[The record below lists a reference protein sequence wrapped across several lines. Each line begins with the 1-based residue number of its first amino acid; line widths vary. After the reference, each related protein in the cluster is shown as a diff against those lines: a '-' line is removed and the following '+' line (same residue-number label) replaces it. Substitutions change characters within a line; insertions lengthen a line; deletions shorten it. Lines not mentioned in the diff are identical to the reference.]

1 LKIYKNISLYFNTI
15 KFLRFSQIIY
25 RFLLRVPKNYS
36 FSKKRPIP
44 KIRFSN
50 APLVKSVKYSRTIIS
65 KNTFVFLN
73 KKIHD
78 YSSNLWNNK
87 NLPKLWLYNLHY
99 FNDLRLLDD
108 SYSDTI
114 IKETLAEWINDNPF
128 GDGVGWEPYPLSI
141 RIVNIIKWQSNKK
154 IDLDFSLI
162 KSLVMQVRY
171 LEKNLEYHL
180 KGNHLFSNAKAL
192 IFAGY
197 FFEGDE
203 ALVWFRKGI
212 KILESEMRE
221 QILDDGGHYERST
234 MYHALALEDF
244 LDLKNIILSNSKIFK
259 EYKSFIAD
267 IDNIIDRMIFWLK
280 TMTHPDGNISFF
292 NDAAF
297 NIAASPKDLL
307 SYASRLNYKSSEN
320 LEEVT
325 YLKNSGYIR
334 VNIDNI
340 SLFVDVAPLGP
351 DYLLAHAH
359 ADSLS
364 YEFSYKKQ
372 RIVVNSGT
380 SHYEKGK
387 NRDFE
392 RGTTSHSTLE
402 IDSEN
407 SSEVW
412 HSFRVA
418 KRARIFDI
426 SITHKN
432 KNIEISAKH
441 DGYLRLKRGAV
452 HTRKWIVNKK
462 SLEIIDSIDGGF
474 SKAVSRHYIHPD
486 ISISNSN
493 EERVITLRNSDNIF
507 WDTNSDLVNLKSS
520 EWYPEFG
527 TAIKNKCL
535 NISINPDT
543 SIAECNI
550 RFTLH

>member
-1 LKIYKNISLYFNTI
+1 MKIYKYISLYFNTI

-25 RFLLRVPKNYS
+25 RFLLIVPKNYS
-36 FSKKRPIP
+36 FSRKRPLP

-50 APLVKSVKYSRTIIS
+50 APLVRSVKYSRTIIA
-65 KNTFVFLN
+65 KNTFIFLN
-73 KKIHD
+73 KKMYD
-78 YSSNLWNNK
+78 CSSNLWNNN

-108 SYSDTI
+108 SYTDNN

-128 GDGVGWEPYPLSI
+128 GYGVGWEPYPLSI
-141 RIVNIIKWQSNKK
+141 RIVNIIKWLSNKK
-154 IDLDFSLI
+154 ADIDSSLI

-197 FFEGDE
+197 FFEGEE
-203 ALVWFRKGI
+203 ASLWLKRGM
-212 KILESEMRE
+212 KILESETRE

-244 LDLKNIILSNSKIFK
+244 LDLKNIILSNNKIFK
-259 EYKSFIAD
+259 EHKSFVTD
-267 IDNIIDRMIFWLK
+267 IDNIIDRMIIWLK

-297 NIAASPKDLL
+297 NIAASTKDLL
-307 SYASRLNYKSSEN
+307 SYATRLNYESSDD
-320 LEEVT
+320 LKEVT
-325 YLKNSGYIR
+325 YLKNTGYIR
-334 VNIDNI
+334 VNVGNM

-364 YEFSYKKQ
+364 YEFSYKNQ

-380 SHYEKGK
+380 SLYK
-387 NRDFE
+387 NGNKRDFE
-392 RGTTSHSTLE
+392 RGTASHSTLE
-402 IDSEN
+402 IESEN

-418 KRARIFDI
+418 KRARVFDI
-426 SITHKN
+426 SITNQN

-441 DGYLRLKRGAV
+441 DGYMRLKRGAI
-452 HTRKWIVNKK
+452 HSRKWIVNKK
-462 SLEIIDSIDGGF
+462 SLEIIDSIDGRF

-486 ISISNSN
+486 ISISDSN
-493 EERVITLRNSDNIF
+493 KDRVITLNKSDSIF
-507 WDTNSDLVNLKSS
+507 WDTKSDLVNLKSS

-527 TAIKNKCL
+527 IAIKNKCL
-535 NISINPDT
+535 NININPDT
-543 SIAECNI
+543 KNTECNI
-550 RFTLH
+550 RFTLN

>member
-1 LKIYKNISLYFNTI
+1 M
-15 KFLRFSQIIY
+15 
-25 RFLLRVPKNYS
+25 
-36 FSKKRPIP
+36 KK
-44 KIRFSN
+44 
-50 APLVKSVKYSRTIIS
+50 
-65 KNTFVFLN
+65 
-73 KKIHD
+73 
-78 YSSNLWNNK
+78 
-87 NLPKLWLYNLHY
+87 
-99 FNDLRLLDD
+99 
-108 SYSDTI
+108 
-114 IKETLAEWINDNPF
+114 E
-128 GDGVGWEPYPLSI
+128 
-141 RIVNIIKWQSNKK
+141 
-154 IDLDFSLI
+154 
-162 KSLVMQVRY
+162 
-171 LEKNLEYHL
+171 
-180 KGNHLFSNAKAL
+180 
-192 IFAGY
+192 
-197 FFEGDE
+197 
-203 ALVWFRKGI
+203 
-212 KILESEMRE
+212 
-221 QILDDGGHYERST
+221 
-234 MYHALALEDF
+234 
-244 LDLKNIILSNSKIFK
+244 
-259 EYKSFIAD
+259 
-267 IDNIIDRMIFWLK
+267 
-280 TMTHPDGNISFF
+280 
-292 NDAAF
+292 
-297 NIAASPKDLL
+297 
-307 SYASRLNYKSSEN
+307 
-320 LEEVT
+320 
-325 YLKNSGYIR
+325 
-334 VNIDNI
+334 
-340 SLFVDVAPLGP
+340 
-351 DYLLAHAH
+351 
-359 ADSLS
+359 
-364 YEFSYKKQ
+364 
-372 RIVVNSGT
+372 
-380 SHYEKGK
+380 K